1 MELIVI
7 RHGLPLRVEG
17 VEGGADPDL
26 DAIGHEQAAAM
37 AGWMKDEHLDAIYA
51 SPMARARQTSA
62 PLEETFE
69 LAATVEPRI
78 KEFDAEHSDYIPMEH
93 IRADKAQWKKFL
105 AEQIERDLPEFAA
118 TVMAGVDDIVA
129 RHRGQRVAMVCH
141 GGVINVVAAR
151 LTGQRDRMFF
161 NPYYTS
167 INRFMFASSGESSI
181 VSLND
186 TGHLRAHPHLRQ

>member
-17 VEGGADPDL
+17 AEGGADPDL
-26 DAIGHEQAAAM
+26 DDIGHKQAAAM
-37 AGWMKDEHLDAIYA
+37 AAWMKDEHLDAIYA

-62 PLEETFE
+62 PLEEAFDVTAQVDE
-69 LAATVEPRI
+69 RI
-78 KEFDAEHSDYIPMEH
+78 KEFDAKHPSYIPMEQ
-93 IRADKAQWKKFL
+93 IQANKAEWKKFL
-105 AEQIERDLPEFAA
+105 ARQIDVERPEFADL
-118 TVMAGVDDIVA
+118 VMAGVDDIV
-129 RHRGQRVAMVCH
+129 RGHRGQRVAMVCH

-151 LTGQRDRMFF
+151 LTGQGDRMFF

-167 INRFMFASSGESSI
+167 INRFRFASSGERSV

-186 TGHLRAHPHLRQ
+186 IGHLRAHPQLRS